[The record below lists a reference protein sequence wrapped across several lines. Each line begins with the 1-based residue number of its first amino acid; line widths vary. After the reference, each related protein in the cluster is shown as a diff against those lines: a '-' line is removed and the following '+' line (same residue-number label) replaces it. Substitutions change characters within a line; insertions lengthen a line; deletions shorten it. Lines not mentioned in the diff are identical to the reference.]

1 MTIEAVHIITKI
13 EHKKKSPLVSIFLDS
28 GSTLTLDAS
37 LATQAGLR
45 KGLALSKEQL
55 ADLEIGDGKRRIR
68 DKAYQ
73 LLAARAHS
81 RKELQ
86 KKLTQRGF
94 HPKLVNAVLSEL
106 EKNRLVDDAEFA
118 RLFARSRLNN
128 KPMGKRLLRREL
140 WQKGLSDE
148 IVDQTLTE
156 VFEERSQAELARG
169 LAEKRQARYAHLE
182 GARRRRRLADLLLR
196 RGFDWG
202 LVKEVVEEISLH
214 QDTTAT
220 PQKSD

>member
-1 MTIEAVHIITKI
+1 VQKIIKI
-13 EHKKKSPLVSIFLDS
+13 EHKKKASSVSISLDS

-45 KGLALSKEQL
+45 EGLALSKEQV
-55 ADLEIGDGKRRIR
+55 ADLELRDDKRRIR

-81 RKELQ
+81 KKELQ

-94 HPKLVNAVLSEL
+94 RPELVNAVLEEL
-106 EKNRLVDDAEFA
+106 QKNRLVDDAEFA

-140 WQKGLSDE
+140 WQKGISEE
-148 IVDQTLTE
+148 IVDQTLSE
-156 VFEERSQAELARG
+156 VFEERSPAELARE
-169 LAEKRQARYAHLE
+169 LAEKRQSRYAHLE
-182 GARRRRRLADLLLR
+182 GTLRKKRLGDLLLR
-196 RGFDWG
+196 RGFDWS
-202 LVKEVVEEISLH
+202 LVKEVVEEIIPH
-214 QDTTAT
+214 QDATTT
-220 PQKSD
+220 PEAND